1 MREVL
6 IDLDEEGRR
15 LVWTIVDGPY
25 THHNGAAQVL
35 DGEEGGALF
44 VWTTDLLPDEAAAP
58 TAEMMERGIEVV
70 KTTLEG
76 P

>member
-1 MREVL
+1 MPL

-35 DGEEGGALF
+35 DGEEGGTLF
-44 VWTTDLLPDEAAAP
+44 VWTADLLPNEAAAP

-76 P
+76 S

>member
-1 MREVL
+1 M
-6 IDLDEEGRR
+6 
-15 LVWTIVDGPY
+15 
-25 THHNGAAQVL
+25 L
-35 DGEEGGALF
+35 DGEEGGTLF
-44 VWTTDLLPDEAAAP
+44 VWTADLLPNEAAAP